1 MRNWWIDTCL
11 EMASLDVIDSVFVD
25 KILNPGIDG
34 NLYDVNGDLANNYV
48 SMLNDLY
55 NELPDNKL
63 LVGNTLRNEHVGA
76 VRALMEI
83 MEGSYIEPWDIMNS
97 GQSEADAIAMSIQL
111 MREALQKG
119 KMINLQTNSSY
130 GTEK

>member
-48 SMLNDLY
+48 SMLND
-55 NELPDNKL
+55 
-63 LVGNTLRNEHVGA
+63 
-76 VRALMEI
+76 I
-83 MEGSYIEPWDIMNS
+83 
-97 GQSEADAIAMSIQL
+97 
-111 MREALQKG
+111 
-119 KMINLQTNSSY
+119 
-130 GTEK
+130 